1 MVSVSSIIFQGYVSS
16 NLIVTQGYL
25 FNEETPPESPD
36 PPDPDEESSFE
47 SDEDAELFAKAVT
60 ALEGVDSPGD
70 LFDQIVE
77 ELES

>member
-1 MVSVSSIIFQGYVSS
+1 MSAVLTNGLLSADLVLLTWG
-16 NLIVTQGYL
+16 LEGGAG
-25 FNEETPPESPD
+25 D
-36 PPDPDEESSFE
+36 PPDPPEEEPEEEVE